1 MNIGIIGAGSIGG
14 TAAAL
19 FADVGHAVALSNS
32 RGPESLQDEVE
43 ALGPRVQALTAREAA
58 RFGEV
63 ILEAIPFGRY
73 ADLPA
78 EELDGKTLISAS
90 NYYPQRDGA
99 IDFGGLT
106 QTELVARHL
115 GGARVVKAFNTIYW
129 EHLRDQGDTEK
140 PLNERRVIPLAGDDA
155 EAKETVA
162 ALIEAIGFAPLDL
175 GGLSEGGRRMEPG
188 RPIYNRD
195 LTRAEAQALLG
206 TEDV

>member
-1 MNIGIIGAGSIGG
+1 MNIGIIGAGHIGG

-32 RGPESLQDEVE
+32 RGPETLREQIE
-43 ALGPRVQALTAREAA
+43 ALGPRVQALTAEEAA

-63 ILEAIPFGRY
+63 VLEAIPFGHYR
-73 ADLPA
+73 DLPA
-78 EELDGKTLISAS
+78 EELEGKILISAS

-115 GGARVVKAFNTIYW
+115 RDARVVKAFNTIYW
-129 EHLRDQGDTEK
+129 EHLRDQGDAEK
-140 PLNERRVIPLAGDDA
+140 PLDGRRVIPLAGDDA

-175 GGLSEGGRRMEPG
+175 GSLHEGGRRMEPG
-188 RPIYNRD
+188 QPIYDRD
-195 LTRAEAQALLG
+195 LTLAEAQALLG
-206 TEDV
+206 AEDA